1 MRDWLSARVSAA
13 PDDTALI
20 HASSDETWT
29 FAELD
34 SEVSDLAGRL
44 SSLGVNEGDRLGV
57 AMGAGVAYVRLVHA
71 AMRLGATLVPLD
83 DRATPHELRGALETA
98 DATALVCDADAEETA
113 VEAAA
118 GVDGNGVP
126 VASMDPSA
134 HPEVASVTD
143 ATPASVDP
151 VDWELDDT
159 LALLFTSGTTGD
171 PKAVVVQ
178 LQNVLASAVAS
189 AFRLGL
195 RRDDRW
201 LVALSLHHTGGITP
215 VYRMPLYGMAVV
227 LCEEF
232 EAGTTADCIE
242 AHDATAVSL
251 VPTMLRRMLKSRG
264 TLADSL
270 RVVLLGGAPAPEE
283 LIERCRN
290 YSVPVFPTYGMTET
304 ASQIATAGPE
314 EAFEHPGTVGRP
326 LLWTDLTVVGDG
338 GDPVP
343 AGETGEFAVSGPTVT
358 PGYYGD
364 PEATEAAFGP
374 HGLRTGDVG
383 YRDEAGRLY
392 VLNRRDDRILTG
404 GENVDPGEVAAVL
417 RDHPDVRDAAVV
429 GLDDPEWGEAV
440 SALVVPEGDTAPGRD
455 ELDAHCRERL
465 AGFKLPKSVAFAES
479 LPRTVSG
486 TVDREAVRARLR
498 EALTP
503 DEGATE
509 DEVDG
514 DGEDVEREGADG
526 DADGQ
531 SATADE
537 DADDTVDDVGADASE

>member
-1 MRDWLSARVSAA
+1 MRDWLSARASAA
-13 PDDTALI
+13 PDDTALV

-29 FAELD
+29 FADLD
-34 SEVSDLAGRL
+34 TEVTGLAGRL
-44 SSLGVNEGDRLGV
+44 SSLGVDESDHLAV
-57 AMGAGVAYVRLVHA
+57 VMGAGVAYVRLIHA

-83 DRATPHELRGALETA
+83 DRATPRELRGALETA
-98 DATALVCDADAEETA
+98 DATALVCDADTEERA

-118 GVDGNGVP
+118 AEAGGSGVP
-126 VASMDPSA
+126 VASVDSPSD
-134 HPEVASVTD
+134 PEVASVAD
-143 ATPASVDP
+143 ADPVPVDP
-151 VDWELDDT
+151 ADWKLDDT
-159 LALLFTSGTTGD
+159 LVLLFTSGTTGD
-171 PKAVVVQ
+171 PKAVT
-178 LQNVLASAVAS
+178 LQMRNVLASAVSS

-201 LVALSLHHTGGITP
+201 LVSLSLHHTGGITP

-251 VPTMLRRMLKSRG
+251 VPTMLRRMLESRG

-270 RVVLLGGAPAPEE
+270 RVVLLGGAPASEE
-283 LIERCRN
+283 LIDRCRN

-314 EAFEHPGTVGRP
+314 EAFDHPGTVGRP
-326 LLWTDLTVVGDG
+326 LLWTELTVVGDD
-338 GDPVP
+338 DPAP
-343 AGETGEFAVSGPTVT
+343 AGETGEFVVSGPTVT

-374 HGLRTGDVG
+374 HGLRTADVG
-383 YRDEAGRLY
+383 YRDEDGRLY

-404 GENVDPGEVAAVL
+404 GENVDPGEVATVL

-429 GLDDPEWGEAV
+429 GLDDPEWGERV
-440 SALVVPEGDTAPGRD
+440 SALVVPEGDAAPERD

-465 AGFKLPKSVAFAES
+465 AAFKVPKSVVFAEA

-498 EALTP
+498 EAPTP
-503 DEGATE
+503 GEGATE
-509 DEVDG
+509 DGVDG
-514 DGEDVEREGADG
+514 DGDDVERDDVDGGADTVG
-526 DADGQ
+526 DA
-531 SATADE
+531 
-537 DADDTVDDVGADASE
+537 GADAAE